1 MKIPKTLV
9 ILTPVAVL
17 VILVSAVLL
26 IGGGLLGYRLLRSGE
41 QATTYSQEVVVERG
55 TIVAT
60 IAPTGEVYAP
70 RQAELSFDVT
80 KITLTE
86 LNVTPGQ
93 QVKAG
98 EVLARIDTTS
108 LERAVTEAE
117 AQLTIAQSDLEE
129 VQEPYTELDL
139 TQAQVAVAQ
148 AEVSLAEAQETL
160 YDLLNP
166 DIATAEAAV
175 RDAAAELESAKNNL
189 IVVQKSDV
197 VSKNVRD
204 REFEHTWYENNY
216 GTFLKAYERGEET
229 KTRLEWEWNALMTA
243 KENLDS
249 ARAAAAKALNDAEN
263 KVAQAEDALQEAQ
276 EDLATLQAGPDSL
289 ELDKDKTQ
297 VAQAEYTLEK
307 AQADLAE
314 IQAGPDPEDVEVAQA
329 KVVTA
334 QADLE
339 EAQAALEAATMVAP
353 FDGTIIDVGA
363 EVGDLVSSSI
373 VMVTLADLS
382 HLEVEA
388 LVDETDIS
396 QVEIGQEAEITFDAL
411 AGKKF
416 SGKVLSV
423 PLQGTLSQN
432 IVTYEVPVSL
442 EGTEGVTLKPGMTAN
457 LKITVGKKENA
468 LLVPAMAVQYEEG
481 LATVLVQDNPAAS
494 PVATNVE
501 VGLSDGTYTEIVR
514 GLNEGDLVVITF
526 TPAEEESSPG
536 GPGMMGIP
544 GAGQGGGGPPR
555 QP

>member
-26 IGGGLLGYRLLRSGE
+26 VGGGLWGYRLLRSGE
-41 QATTYSQEVVVERG
+41 QATTYSQKVAVERG
-55 TIVAT
+55 TVVAA

-80 KITLTE
+80 KIPLTE

-93 QVKAG
+93 RVKAG
-98 EVLARIDTTS
+98 EVLARIDATS

-117 AQLTIAQSDLEE
+117 AQLTIAQSELEKA
-129 VQEPYTELDL
+129 QKPYTELDL

-148 AEVSLAEAQETL
+148 AEVGLAEAQKEL
-160 YDLLNP
+160 SDLLNP

-175 RDAAAELESAKNNL
+175 RDATAELESAKNNL

-204 REFEHTWYENNY
+204 REFEHTWFENNY
-216 GTFLKAYERGEET
+216 GNFLKAYERGEET
-229 KTRLEWEWNALMTA
+229 KTRLDLEWNALMTA

-249 ARAAAAKALNDAEN
+249 ARAGAAKALNDAEN
-263 KVAQAEDALQEAQ
+263 RVAQAEDALQEAQ
-276 EDLATLQAGPDSL
+276 EDLAALQAGPDSL
-289 ELDKDKTQ
+289 ELDKAETQ
-297 VAQAEYTLEK
+297 VAQAEYALQK

-314 IQAGPDPEDVEVAQA
+314 IQAGPDPKDVEVAQA
-329 KVVTA
+329 KVVAA

-353 FDGTIIDVGA
+353 FDGTVIDVGA
-363 EVGDLVSSSI
+363 EVGDLISSNI
-373 VMVTLADLS
+373 VVVTLADLS
-382 HLEVEA
+382 HLEVKA

-396 QVEIGQEAEITFDAL
+396 QVEVGQEAEITFDAL
-411 AGKKF
+411 LGKKF
-416 SGKVLSV
+416 SGRVLSV
-423 PLQGTLSQN
+423 PLQGELSQN

-457 LKITVGKKENA
+457 LKITVGKKENV

-481 LATVLVQDNPAAS
+481 LPTVLVQDNPTAS
-494 PVATNVE
+494 PAATNVE

-514 GLNEGDLVVITF
+514 GLNEGDLVVIVF
-526 TPAEEESSPG
+526 TPTEEGGFSPG
-536 GPGMMGIP
+536 PGFIGIP
-544 GAGQGGGGPPR
+544 GAGQRREERR

>member
-9 ILTPVAVL
+9 ILTPIAVL
-17 VILVSAVLL
+17 IILVSAVLL
-26 IGGGLLGYRLLRSGE
+26 VGGGLWGYRLLRGGE
-41 QATTYSQEVVVERG
+41 QATTYSQKVVVERG
-55 TIVAT
+55 TIVAA

-129 VQEPYTELDL
+129 VKEPYTELDL
-139 TQAQVAVAQ
+139 TQAQVAVSQ
-148 AEVSLAEAQETL
+148 AEVGLAEAQETL
-160 YDLLNP
+160 HDLLNP
-166 DIATAEAAV
+166 DIATAETAV
-175 RDAAAELESAKNNL
+175 RDATAELESARYNL

-216 GTFLKAYERGEET
+216 GNFLKAYERGEET
-229 KTRLEWEWNALMTA
+229 ETRLEWEWNALMGA
-243 KENLDS
+243 KERLDA
-249 ARAAAAKALNDAEN
+249 ARAEAAKALGDAEN
-263 KVAQAEDALQEAQ
+263 RVAKAEDALQEAQ
-276 EDLATLQAGPDSL
+276 EDLAALQAGPDPL
-289 ELDKDKTQ
+289 ELDKAKTQ
-297 VAQAEYTLEK
+297 VAQAEYTLQK

-314 IQAGPDPEDVEVAQA
+314 MGAGPDPKDVEVAQA
-329 KVVTA
+329 KVITA

-339 EAQAALEAATMVAP
+339 ESQAALGAATMVAP
-353 FDGTIIDVGA
+353 FDGTVIDVGA

-373 VMVTLADLS
+373 VVVTLADLS
-382 HLEVEA
+382 HLEVKA

-411 AGKKF
+411 PGKKF
-416 SGKVLSV
+416 SGRVLSV

-432 IVTYEVPVSL
+432 LVTYEVPVSL
-442 EGTEGVTLKPGMTAN
+442 EGTEGVTLKAGMTAN
-457 LKITVGKKENA
+457 LKITVGKRENV

-481 LATVLVQDNPAAS
+481 LPTVLVQDGPDAS
-494 PVATNVE
+494 PAATNVE

-526 TPAEEESSPG
+526 APTEEEGFPS
-536 GPGMMGIP
+536 GPGFIGIP
-544 GAGQGGGGPPR
+544 GAGGGGGGRR

>member
-9 ILTPVAVL
+9 ILTPVALL

-26 IGGGLLGYRLLRSGE
+26 VGGGLLGYRLLRSGE
-41 QATTYSQEVVVERG
+41 QATTYSQKVVVERG

-80 KITLTE
+80 KIPLTE

-98 EVLARIDTTS
+98 EVLARIDATS

-129 VQEPYTELDL
+129 VKEPYTELDL

-160 YDLLNP
+160 HDLLNP
-166 DIATAEAAV
+166 DIATAE
-175 RDAAAELESAKNNL
+175 LESARYNL

-216 GTFLKAYERGEET
+216 GNFLKAYERGEET
-229 KTRLEWEWNALMTA
+229 KTRLEWEWNALMGA
-243 KENLDS
+243 KERLDA
-249 ARAAAAKALNDAEN
+249 ARAEAAKALGDAEN
-263 KVAQAEDALQEAQ
+263 RVAKAEDALQEAQ
-276 EDLATLQAGPDSL
+276 EDLAALQAGPDSL

-297 VAQAEYTLEK
+297 VAQAEYTLHK

-314 IQAGPDPEDVEVAQA
+314 IQAGPDPKDVEVAQA

-339 EAQAALEAATMVAP
+339 EARAALEAATMVAP
-353 FDGTIIDVGA
+353 FDGTVIDVGA
-363 EVGDLVSSSI
+363 EVGDLLSSSI
-373 VMVTLADLS
+373 VVVTLADLS
-382 HLEVEA
+382 HLEVKA

-411 AGKKF
+411 SGKKF
-416 SGKVLSV
+416 SGRVLSV

-442 EGTEGVTLKPGMTAN
+442 EGTEGVTLKAGMTAN
-457 LKITVGKKENA
+457 LKITVGKKENV
-468 LLVPAMAVQYEEG
+468 LLVPAMAVQYQEG
-481 LATVLVQDNPAAS
+481 LPTVLVQDHPNAS
-494 PVATNVE
+494 PAATNVE

-526 TPAEEESSPG
+526 TPTEEGGFSPG
-536 GPGMMGIP
+536 GGFIGIP
-544 GAGQGGGGPPR
+544 GAGPGGGQRR

>member
-1 MKIPKTLV
+1 MKIPKALA

-17 VILVSAVLL
+17 VILVLAVLL
-26 IGGGLLGYRLLRSGE
+26 VGGGLWGYRLLRSGE
-41 QATTYSQEVVVERG
+41 QATTYSQKVVVERG
-55 TIVAT
+55 TIVAA

-80 KITLTE
+80 KIPLTE
-86 LNVTPGQ
+86 LDVTPGQ

-98 EVLARIDTTS
+98 EVLARIDATS

-129 VQEPYTELDL
+129 AQEPYTELDL

-148 AEVSLAEAQETL
+148 AEVDLAEAQETL

-175 RDAAAELESAKNNL
+175 RDATAELESARNNL

-204 REFEHTWYENNY
+204 REFEHTWFENNY
-216 GTFLKAYERGEET
+216 GTFLKKYERGEVD
-229 KTRLEWEWNALMTA
+229 KTRLDWEWNALMTA
-243 KENLDS
+243 KEKLDS
-249 ARAAAAKALNDAEN
+249 ARAEAAKALNDAEN
-263 KVAQAEDALQEAQ
+263 RVAQAEDALQEAQ
-276 EDLATLQAGPDSL
+276 EDLAALQAGPGSL
-289 ELDKDKTQ
+289 ELDKAKTQ
-297 VAQAEYTLEK
+297 VAQAEYTLQK

-314 IQAGPDPEDVEVAQA
+314 IEAGPDPEDVEVAQA
-329 KVVTA
+329 KVIAA

-353 FDGTIIDVGA
+353 FDGTVIDVGA

-373 VMVTLADLS
+373 VVVTLADLS
-382 HLEVEA
+382 HLEVKA

-411 AGKKF
+411 PGKRF
-416 SGKVLSV
+416 SGRVLSV

-442 EGTEGVTLKPGMTAN
+442 EGTEGVTLKAGMTAN
-457 LKITVGKKENA
+457 LKITVGKRENV

-481 LATVLVQDNPAAS
+481 LPTVLVQDNPNAS
-494 PVATNVE
+494 PAATNVE
-501 VGLSDGTYTEIVR
+501 AGLSDGTHTEIVR
-514 GLNEGDLVVITF
+514 GLNEGDVVVIVF
-526 TPAEEESSPG
+526 TPTEEGGFSPG
-536 GPGMMGIP
+536 PGFIGIP
-544 GAGQGGGGPPR
+544 GAGQRREQPR

>member
-17 VILVSAVLL
+17 VILVLAALL
-26 IGGGLLGYRLLRSGE
+26 VGGGLWGYRLLSSGE
-41 QATTYSQEVVVERG
+41 QATTYSQKVAVERG
-55 TIVAT
+55 TIVAA

-80 KITLTE
+80 KIPLTE

-98 EVLARIDTTS
+98 EVLARIDATS

-117 AQLTIAQSDLEE
+117 AQLTIAQSDLDEA
-129 VQEPYTELDL
+129 QKPYTELDL
-139 TQAQVAVAQ
+139 TQAQVAVSQ
-148 AEVSLAEAQETL
+148 AEVGLAEAQKTL
-160 YDLLNP
+160 HDLLNP

-175 RDAAAELESAKNNL
+175 RDATAELESAKNNL

-204 REFEHTWYENNY
+204 REFEHTWFENNY
-216 GTFLKAYERGEET
+216 GNFLKAYERGEET
-229 KTRLEWEWNALMTA
+229 KDRLDLEWNALMTA

-263 KVAQAEDALQEAQ
+263 RVAQAEDALQEAQ
-276 EDLATLQAGPDSL
+276 EDLAALQVGPDSL
-289 ELDKDKTQ
+289 DLDKDKTQ
-297 VAQAEYTLEK
+297 VAQADYTLQK

-314 IQAGPDPEDVEVAQA
+314 IQAGPDPKDVEVAQA
-329 KVVTA
+329 KVVAA

-353 FDGTIIDVGA
+353 FDGTVINVGA
-363 EVGDLVSSSI
+363 EVGDLISSSI
-373 VMVTLADLS
+373 VVVTLADLS
-382 HLEVEA
+382 NLEVKA

-411 AGKKF
+411 PGKRF
-416 SGKVLSV
+416 SGRVLSV

-457 LKITVGKKENA
+457 LKITVGKKENV

-481 LATVLVQDNPAAS
+481 LATVLVQDSPAAS
-494 PVATNVE
+494 PAATNVE

-526 TPAEEESSPG
+526 TPTEEGGFSSG
-536 GPGMMGIP
+536 GGFIGIP
-544 GAGQGGGGPPR
+544 GAGQRIEQPR
-555 QP
+555 RP

>member
-9 ILTPVAVL
+9 ILTPVALL
-17 VILVSAVLL
+17 VILMLAALL
-26 IGGGLLGYRLLRSGE
+26 VGGGLWGYRLLRSGE
-41 QATTYSQEVVVERG
+41 QASTYSQKVVVERG

-80 KITLTE
+80 KIPLTE

-98 EVLARIDTTS
+98 EVLARIDATS

-117 AQLTIAQSDLEE
+117 AQLTIAQSDLEKA
-129 VQEPYTELDL
+129 QKPYTELDL

-148 AEVSLAEAQETL
+148 AEVGLAEAQKTL
-160 YDLLNP
+160 HDLLNP
-166 DIATAEAAV
+166 DMPTAEAAV
-175 RDAAAELESAKNNL
+175 RDATAELESARNNL

-204 REFEHTWYENNY
+204 REFEETWYENNY
-216 GTFLKAYERGEET
+216 GNFLKAYERGEET
-229 KTRLEWEWNALMTA
+229 KTRLEWEWNALMGA
-243 KENLDS
+243 KERLDA
-249 ARAAAAKALNDAEN
+249 ARAEAAKALGDAEN
-263 KVAQAEDALQEAQ
+263 KVAKAEDALREAQ
-276 EDLATLQAGPDSL
+276 EDLATLQAGPDPL

-297 VAQAEYTLEK
+297 VAQAEYTLQK

-329 KVVTA
+329 KVAVA

-339 EAQAALEAATMVAP
+339 EAKAALEAATMVAP
-353 FDGTIIDVGA
+353 FDGTVIDVGA
-363 EVGDLVSSSI
+363 EVGDLVSSNI
-373 VMVTLADLS
+373 VVVTLADLS
-382 HLEVEA
+382 HLEVKA

-411 AGKKF
+411 PGKRF
-416 SGKVLSV
+416 SGRVLSV

-432 IVTYEVPVSL
+432 IVTYQVPVSL

-457 LKITVGKKENA
+457 LKITVGKKENV

-481 LATVLVQDNPAAS
+481 LATVLVQDGPNAS
-494 PVATNVE
+494 PATTNVE

-526 TPAEEESSPG
+526 APSATPSFPS
-536 GPGMMGIP
+536 GPGFIGIP
-544 GAGQGGGGPPR
+544 GAGQRREEHREP
-555 QP
+555 

>member
-1 MKIPKTLV
+1 MKIPKTLI

-26 IGGGLLGYRLLRSGE
+26 VGGGLLGYRLLRSGE
-41 QATTYSQEVVVERG
+41 QATTYSQKVVVERG

-80 KITLTE
+80 KISLTE

-129 VQEPYTELDL
+129 VKEPYTELDL

-148 AEVSLAEAQETL
+148 AGVGLVEAQETL
-160 YDLLNP
+160 HDLLNP

-175 RDAAAELESAKNNL
+175 RDATAELESARYNL

-216 GTFLKAYERGEET
+216 GNFLKAYERGEET
-229 KTRLEWEWNALMTA
+229 KTRLEWEWNALMGA
-243 KENLDS
+243 KERLDA
-249 ARAAAAKALNDAEN
+249 ARAEAAKALGDAEN
-263 KVAQAEDALQEAQ
+263 RVAKAEDALQEAQ
-276 EDLATLQAGPDSL
+276 EDLAALQAGPDSL
-289 ELDKDKTQ
+289 ELDKAKTQ
-297 VAQAEYTLEK
+297 VAQAEYTLQK

-314 IQAGPDPEDVEVAQA
+314 IQAGPDPKDVEVAQA
-329 KVVTA
+329 KVVAA

-339 EAQAALEAATMVAP
+339 EAKAALEAATMVAP
-353 FDGTIIDVGA
+353 FDGTVIDVGA
-363 EVGDLVSSSI
+363 EVGDLISSSI
-373 VMVTLADLS
+373 VVVTLADLS
-382 HLEVEA
+382 HLEVKA

-411 AGKKF
+411 SGKKF
-416 SGKVLSV
+416 SGRVLSV

-481 LATVLVQDNPAAS
+481 LPTVLVQDNPDAS
-494 PVATNVE
+494 PAATNVE

-514 GLNEGDLVVITF
+514 GLNEGDLVVIVF
-526 TPAEEESSPG
+526 TPTEEGGFSPG
-536 GPGMMGIP
+536 GGFIGIP
-544 GAGQGGGGPPR
+544 GAGPGGGERR

>member
-26 IGGGLLGYRLLRSGE
+26 VGGGLWGYRLLRSGE
-41 QATTYSQEVVVERG
+41 QATTYSQKVAVERG
-55 TIVAT
+55 TVVAA

-80 KITLTE
+80 KIPLTE

-98 EVLARIDTTS
+98 EVLSRIDTTS

-129 VQEPYTELDL
+129 AQEPYTELDL

-148 AEVSLAEAQETL
+148 AEVDLAEAQKTL
-160 YDLLNP
+160 SDLLNP
-166 DIATAEAAV
+166 DIATAEATV
-175 RDAAAELESAKNNL
+175 RDATAELESARNNL
-189 IVVQKSDV
+189 IAVQKSDV

-204 REFEHTWYENNY
+204 REFEHTWFENNY
-216 GTFLKAYERGEET
+216 GSFLKQYERGEVS
-229 KTRLEWEWNALMTA
+229 KTRLDLEWNALMTA
-243 KENLDS
+243 KEKLDS
-249 ARAAAAKALNDAEN
+249 ARAAAANALNDAEN
-263 KVAQAEDALQEAQ
+263 RVAKAEDALRKAQ

-297 VAQAEYTLEK
+297 VAQAEYALRK

-314 IQAGPDPEDVEVAQA
+314 MEAGPDPKDVEVAQA
-329 KVVTA
+329 KVVAA

-353 FDGTIIDVGA
+353 FDGTVIDVGA

-373 VMVTLADLS
+373 VVVTLADLS
-382 HLEVEA
+382 HLEVKA

-411 AGKKF
+411 PGKRF
-416 SGKVLSV
+416 SGRVLSV

-457 LKITVGKKENA
+457 LKITVGKKENV

-481 LATVLVQDNPAAS
+481 LPTVLVQDNPTAS
-494 PVATNVE
+494 PAATNVE

-514 GLNEGDLVVITF
+514 GLNEGDLVVIVF
-526 TPAEEESSPG
+526 TPTEEGGFSPG
-536 GPGMMGIP
+536 GGFIGIP
-544 GAGQGGGGPPR
+544 GAGQRREEPR

>member
-26 IGGGLLGYRLLRSGE
+26 VGGGLLGYRLLHSGE
-41 QATTYSQEVVVERG
+41 QATTYSQKVVVERG

-80 KITLTE
+80 KIPLTE

-98 EVLARIDTTS
+98 EVLARIDATS

-129 VQEPYTELDL
+129 AQEPYTELDL

-148 AEVSLAEAQETL
+148 AEVDLAEAQKTL
-160 YDLLNP
+160 HDLLNP

-175 RDAAAELESAKNNL
+175 RDATAELESAKDNL

-216 GTFLKAYERGEET
+216 GNFLKAYERGEET
-229 KTRLEWEWNALMTA
+229 KTRLEWEWNALMGA
-243 KENLDS
+243 KERLDA
-249 ARAAAAKALNDAEN
+249 ARAEAAKALGDAEN
-263 KVAQAEDALQEAQ
+263 RVAKAEDALQEAQ
-276 EDLATLQAGPDSL
+276 EDLAALQAGPDSL

-297 VAQAEYTLEK
+297 VAQAEYTFRK

-314 IQAGPDPEDVEVAQA
+314 MEAGPDPKDVEVAQA

-339 EAQAALEAATMVAP
+339 EAQAALKAATMVAP
-353 FDGTIIDVGA
+353 FDGTVIDVGA
-363 EVGDLVSSSI
+363 EVGDLISSNI

-382 HLEVEA
+382 HLEVKA

-411 AGKKF
+411 PGKRF
-416 SGKVLSV
+416 SGRVLSV

-442 EGTEGVTLKPGMTAN
+442 EGTGGVTLKPGMTAN
-457 LKITVGKKENA
+457 LKITVGKRENV

-481 LATVLVQDNPAAS
+481 LPTVLVQDDPAAS

-501 VGLSDGTYTEIVR
+501 VGLSDGVNIEIVR
-514 GLNEGDLVVITF
+514 GLNEGDVVVITF
-526 TPAEEESSPG
+526 TPTEEGGFSPG
-536 GPGMMGIP
+536 GGFIGIP
-544 GAGQGGGGPPR
+544 GAGPGGGQRR

>member
-26 IGGGLLGYRLLRSGE
+26 VGGGLWGYRLLRGGE
-41 QATTYSQEVVVERG
+41 QATTYSQKVVVERG

-80 KITLTE
+80 KIPLTE

-98 EVLARIDTTS
+98 EVLARIDATS

-129 VQEPYTELDL
+129 AQEPYTELDL

-148 AEVSLAEAQETL
+148 AEVGLAEAQETL
-160 YDLLNP
+160 HDLLNP

-175 RDAAAELESAKNNL
+175 RDATAELESARNNL

-204 REFEHTWYENNY
+204 REFEETWYENNY
-216 GTFLKAYERGEET
+216 GNFLKAYERGEET
-229 KTRLEWEWNALMTA
+229 KDRLEWEWNALMTA
-243 KENLDS
+243 KEKLDS
-249 ARAAAAKALNDAEN
+249 ARAAAAKALSDAEN
-263 KVAQAEDALQEAQ
+263 GVAKAEDALQKAQ
-276 EDLATLQAGPDSL
+276 EDLAALQAGPDPL

-314 IQAGPDPEDVEVAQA
+314 IEAGPDPKDVEVAQA
-329 KVVTA
+329 KVVAA

-339 EAQAALEAATMVAP
+339 EAKAALEAATMVAP
-353 FDGTIIDVGA
+353 FDGTVIDVGA
-363 EVGDLVSSSI
+363 EVGDSVSSSM
-373 VMVTLADLS
+373 VVVTLADLS
-382 HLEVEA
+382 HLEVKA

-411 AGKKF
+411 SGKKF
-416 SGKVLSV
+416 SGRVLSV

-457 LKITVGKKENA
+457 LKITVGKKENV

-481 LATVLVQDNPAAS
+481 LPTVLVQDNPTAS
-494 PVATNVE
+494 PAATNVE
-501 VGLSDGTYTEIVR
+501 VGLSDGTYIEIVR

-526 TPAEEESSPG
+526 APTEEG
-536 GPGMMGIP
+536 GFPSGGGFIGIP
-544 GAGQGGGGPPR
+544 GAGLGGGGRR